1 MKISRKFQDD
11 DQKEVEINFK
21 LTDEEVIESIVSL
34 SMDERVV
41 FFRKLFQTDVKNI
54 LTLKFLKQFF

>member
-1 MKISRKFQDD
+1 MKINRKFQDD